1 MEIDLL
7 VLTVYF
13 ICIGYVV
20 YQMALSLEAELEDQV
35 VLVPNGEYLENT
47 VKTQLA
53 QQGLAHL
60 KVEVLNPPPPPLKGG
75 MALRLTLPNP
85 IPPSSAEVDELPE
98 GQILLQVLPQ
108 GPQPIQPLKALTVN
122 VINQTQTLQA
132 TVDWDRSSFSRANS
146 QISRVIRHTPG
157 MRLDLS
163 LPQVPSAVNPN
174 QFLSTAVTSE
184 ETYSRNPESQ
194 VLQISAPMVNI
205 QQTVAMP
212 PPLRTYGLDL
222 VLQLT
227 SFSGRGMRPIAILVP
242 FRFQVELLP
251 DRAAIPF
258 VNWVLKR

>member
-7 VLTVYF
+7 ILTVYF

-35 VLVPNGEYLENT
+35 VLVPNGEYLENS

-53 QQGLAHL
+53 QQGLSQL
-60 KVEVLNPPPPPLKGG
+60 TVEVLNPPPPPLKSGL
-75 MALRLTLPNP
+75 ALRLTIPNPVLPNN
-85 IPPSSAEVDELPE
+85 ADVDELPD
-98 GQILLQVLPQ
+98 GQVILQVLPQ
-108 GPQPIQPLKALTVN
+108 GPHPMQPLKGLTVN
-122 VINQTQTLQA
+122 VINQTQTLQVI
-132 TVDWDRSSFSRANS
+132 TDWDRSSFTRMNS

-163 LPQVPSAVNPN
+163 LPQVFSAINPN
-174 QFLSTAVTSE
+174 QYLSTAVTSE
-184 ETYSRNPESQ
+184 ATYSRDPESQ
-194 VLQISAPMVNI
+194 VLQISAPLVNI
-205 QQTVAMP
+205 EQIVTMP
-212 PPLRTYGLDL
+212 PPMNTYGLDL
-222 VLQLT
+222 VLQLNA
-227 SFSGRGMRPIAILVP
+227 FSGRGMRPVMLLVP